1 MSFTRISGFYFISSV
16 DTSLI
21 ILSKG
26 EGNVTDITHATFNP
40 RYVFNFSEAMRVC
53 QILGG
58 SMASFDQMQVAWE
71 AGFQKCRF
79 VIFCYDCVNDWL
91 SPLSL
96 VWQA

>member
-1 MSFTRISGFYFISSV
+1 MSFTRNSGFYFISFV
-16 DTSLI
+16 ETSLI

-26 EGNVTDITHATFNP
+26 ERNVTDITHASFNP
-40 RYVFNFSEAMRVC
+40 RYVFNFSEAVRVC

-58 SMASFDQMQVAWE
+58 SMASFEQMQVAWK

-79 VIFCYDCVNDWL
+79 VIFCFGCANDSL

-96 VWQA
+96 L